1 MISREFGEQHRHVMH
16 ESCCTYH
23 EKHHCVL
30 EAVMTAVFVRFW
42 CNTAIL
48 SGDNFCGMRVISR
61 EFGREH
67 RHMMHEACF
76 AHREQHHG
84 VLSSENSPELSR
96 YHSNKTHNIPP
107 SGQNCSVPPNEAQK
121 QVFMTASNINIKRK
135 TNIADI
141 ERGRDRGRIVEII
154 PGRSSVPTP
163 FSCCYDK
170 AVTHGAARSTR
181 KGIRAL
187 LHASSF
193 YARNVARLYLS
204 AVHQRE

>member
-1 MISREFGEQHRHVMH
+1 MRLARARCFTCILDDISIQRVISREFGEQHRHVMH

-76 AHREQHHG
+76 AHCEQHYG

-96 YHSNKTHNIPP
+96 NHSNIK
-107 SGQNCSVPPNEAQK
+107 V
-121 QVFMTASNINIKRK
+121 KRK

-141 ERGRDRGRIVEII
+141 ERGRDRGRIVE
-154 PGRSSVPTP
+154 
-163 FSCCYDK
+163 CYEF
-170 AVTHGAARSTR
+170 
-181 KGIRAL
+181 L
-187 LHASSF
+187 
-193 YARNVARLYLS
+193 
-204 AVHQRE
+204 EE

>member
-1 MISREFGEQHRHVMH
+1 MRLARARCFTCILDDISIQRVISREFGEQHRHVMH

-61 EFGREH
+61 EFGRDH
-67 RHMMHEACF
+67 RHMMHESCF

-107 SGQNCSVPPNEAQK
+107 SGQNCSVLPNEAQK
-121 QVFMTASNINIKRK
+121 QAFMTASSINIKRK

-141 ERGRDRGRIVEII
+141 ERGRDRGRIVE
-154 PGRSSVPTP
+154 
-163 FSCCYDK
+163 CYEF
-170 AVTHGAARSTR
+170 
-181 KGIRAL
+181 L
-187 LHASSF
+187 
-193 YARNVARLYLS
+193 
-204 AVHQRE
+204 EE